1 MSPSELTTITK
12 LIEER
17 LAALVEAV
25 ANQEAKVSRLE
36 NMYDAAIPRDKR
48 KVARRLIS
56 ARLLLERVRGRL
68 QEAEK
73 TYTLIKAHENAED
86 GSNE

>member
-1 MSPSELTTITK
+1 MSLNELTT
-12 LIEER
+12 LIADR
-17 LAALVEAV
+17 LAALLVAV
-25 ANQEAKVSRLE
+25 ANQDDKVSRLE

-48 KVARRLIS
+48 KIARRLIK

-73 TYTLIKAHENAED
+73 TYILIKAHELDNAKD
-86 GSNE
+86 GPNE